1 MARTRTEVLSYSR
14 SQQIEADGCYGIS
27 FIRPVGDWN
36 DVRINGY
43 LLADGQSLQIQQNVG
58 DEDRSTY
65 DIVFY
70 NTFGNSSYNNLTIIK
85 IMPE

>member
-1 MARTRTEVLSYSR
+1 MARTTTENIYYGR
-14 SQQIEADGCYGIS
+14 SQQITADGCYAIS
-27 FIRPVGDWN
+27 FFRPSTSNPVNVAG
-36 DVRINGY
+36 IP
-43 LLADGQSLQIQQNVG
+43 LEAGQTLSIKQNVG

-70 NTFGNSSYNNLTIIK
+70 SGAGSNDLTIIK